1 MKTGHSMIVAAL
13 GVGAILGAAAA
24 GNLRAQGPP
33 TAYAV
38 IEISEFTDPESF
50 KAVLAN
56 TPMGLV
62 PFGGRFVIRSDNVV
76 PLDGVPPKRFV
87 LIAFDTMDRAQRWSA
102 SAAVKEN
109 NAIRSRAAKWRSFLV
124 EGPLH

>member
-1 MKTGHSMIVAAL
+1 MSVAREARWHDCAIVAAL
-13 GVGAILGAAAA
+13 GVGAILGAAAT
-24 GNLRAQGPP
+24 GSLRAQGPP

-87 LIAFDTMDRAQRWSA
+87 LTRWT
-102 SAAVKEN
+102 ER
-109 NAIRSRAAKWRSFLV
+109 NAGVRRRR
-124 EGPLH
+124 